1 MLDIV
6 NIIDHSIEV
15 SNHRAAN
22 QMSRLLSKNSP
33 ILKPQN
39 QISNTAKNK
48 AIDEMQ
54 AWLKDF
60 VLEGYESRLL
70 AVDLIDK
77 AIMDRIKRTAPSAPE
92 VYFTDAD
99 KIDSLVMSAKRIAND
114 LDEAEELDKLLDCLI
129 EDESLDECSGNS
141 I

>member
-1 MLDIV
+1 
-6 NIIDHSIEV
+6 
-15 SNHRAAN
+15 
-22 QMSRLLSKNSP
+22 MSRLLGKDSA

-48 AIDEMQ
+48 AIDEIQ

-60 VLEGYESRLL
+60 GLEGYGSRML

-77 AIMDRIKRTAPSAPE
+77 AIMDRIRRTSSSAPE
-92 VYFTDAD
+92 VYFNDAA
-99 KIDSLVMSAKRIAND
+99 KIDSLVMSAKRIANA
-114 LDEAEELDKLLDCLI
+114 LDEAEELDKLLGRLI
-129 EDESLDECSGNS
+129 EEDSLDECSGNS